1 MYGQHGR
8 TASPQPQ
15 ASSQGQVSPSLALCT
30 CLTCPGRTLD
40 SLYTPKPAQVPPV
53 LTAWPSS
60 MPDRDIFGCC
70 PALKKLQGFS
80 IADIGLQKIPEL
92 LNTRSQLCQVMYR
105 RCRSSCPICTARCH
119 VQAGHAFG
127 YTEVAPIPEVNHL
140 TPPHLLPRHR
150 MPIKDAPI
158 WPQDSPLA
166 APSHPFP
173 DIAPIG
179 SHPLLSAG
187 FDLCLLHHPL
197 ESKRY
202 V

>member
-1 MYGQHGR
+1 MHGEG
-8 TASPQPQ
+8 AMFKL
-15 ASSQGQVSPSLALCT
+15 GMPS
-30 CLTCPGRTLD
+30 GIQR
-40 SLYTPKPAQVPPV
+40 
-53 LTAWPSS
+53 WH
-60 MPDRDIFGCC
+60 
-70 PALKKLQGFS
+70 
-80 IADIGLQKIPEL
+80 
-92 LNTRSQLCQVMYR
+92 RSQKSTISRPHICYR
-105 RCRSSCPICTARCH
+105 GT
-119 VQAGHAFG
+119 G
-127 YTEVAPIPEVNHL
+127 L
-140 TPPHLLPRHR
+140 
-150 MPIKDAPI
+150 PIKDAPI